1 MLDLQQTT
9 PRAESHAEGRVA
21 RAIENQTARLPS
33 DMFLWAAGGSMGLSL
48 GLLAAG
54 RRHLSLFVGQ
64 WAAPLLI
71 VGLYNKLVKVAGSD
85 RLYRD
90 YPRDDFD
97 HEASAETVVEPGE
110 PVTMSQPSAVVQGSQ
125 PHFGTAEHEP
135 QPSVYPLHGAADDP
149 TNLDRASLDR
159 PTLDRAEAR
168 AEDDYRRHADA
179 EFGTAGFGLQNVS
192 DYPHDERFPAK
203 PSEEPL
209 PPNRMP

>member
-9 PRAESHAEGRVA
+9 PRADSHAEGRVA

-33 DMFLWAAGGSMGLSL
+33 DTFLWAAGGSMGLSL

-71 VGLYNKLVKVAGSD
+71 MGLYNKLVKVAGSD

-90 YPRDDFD
+90 YPRDNFD

-110 PVTMSQPSAVVQGSQ
+110 PVTTTQDSAVVQGAQ
-125 PHFGTAEHEP
+125 PHFGAETHEP
-135 QPSVYPLHGAADDP
+135 QPSTYPLHGATP
-149 TNLDRASLDR
+149 DRASLDR
-159 PTLDRAEAR
+159 SDMRE
-168 AEDDYRRHADA
+168 EDDYRRHADA

-192 DYPHDERFPAK
+192 DYPHDERFPTK